1 MIPILTLPVT
11 LICIFISALH
21 MDMHILPAARAWPI
35 VTECFNLRLDPG
47 MVALGDYCLG
57 VIGDGHSSLRSNF
70 MATLPLLFWL
80 LVPILV
86 LVALIDLATASTD
99 RKARILR
106 RDGLSQQAIASR
118 LGISRYRVRLA
129 LA

>member
-1 MIPILTLPVT
+1 
-11 LICIFISALH
+11 
-21 MDMHILPAARAWPI
+21 
-35 VTECFNLRLDPG
+35 
-47 MVALGDYCLG
+47 
-57 VIGDGHSSLRSNF
+57 
-70 MATLPLLFWL
+70 MATTHPAQSLMVSFSLLFWL
-80 LVPILV
+80 LVPLLV

-118 LGISRYRVRLA
+118 LGISRYKVRLA

>member
-1 MIPILTLPVT
+1 MIAAH
-11 LICIFISALH
+11 SAQ
-21 MDMHILPAARAWPI
+21 
-35 VTECFNLRLDPG
+35 
-47 MVALGDYCLG
+47 
-57 VIGDGHSSLRSNF
+57 NF
-70 MATLPLLFWL
+70 MATLSLLFWL
-80 LVPILV
+80 LVPLLV

-118 LGISRYRVRLA
+118 LGVSRYRVRLA